1 VSRRWFVIA
10 GLLGAMAAHPA
21 GAQPPDTGSPLRLV
35 VLGHVRGDRPPQT
48 LNPKIDELVAEVR
61 SLAPRFVVL
70 TGDIIWGDIRD
81 EPEERPD
88 PAEVEREWDEL
99 DAALAKLGVPI
110 YRVPGNHDISDL
122 GTRDIWRRRY
132 GALPQSVVIGGVR
145 LLLLTSVWI
154 PPDGDT
160 RKNVGAGVD
169 LDATQLA
176 WLDQELARPFDGVT
190 LAFMHHLLWWQPDSG
205 RWWTEVHPRLAK
217 AGVAAVFSGDY
228 GPLKFS
234 HTTRDRV
241 RYYQSSIEFPVSLQ
255 ILRERVPSRILSAQ
269 FDNFLEVLVSGGTA
283 EVRTHTFA
291 ESSNEFTPERYR
303 AIRAPAPF
311 DWRSTLGRVVT
322 PGRVAVLIVG
332 FATIFGAGWWLGRRS
347 ARRGA

>member
-1 VSRRWFVIA
+1 VIA
-10 GLLGAMAAHPA
+10 
-21 GAQPPDTGSPLRLV
+21 AQPADAQPADSGSTRRFV
-35 VLGHVRGDRPPQT
+35 VLGHVRGDRPPRT

-61 SLAPRFVVL
+61 SLAPQFVVL

-81 EPEERPD
+81 EPDERPRPD
-88 PAEVEREWDEL
+88 EVEREWNEI
-99 DAALAKLGVPI
+99 DAALAPLNVPI
-110 YRVPGNHDISDL
+110 YRIPGNHDISDL

-132 GALPQSVVIGGVR
+132 GTLPHVVVTDEVR

-160 RKNVGAGVD
+160 SNGPGTGVD

-190 LAFMHHLLWWQPDSG
+190 FAFVHHLLWWQPDSG
-205 RWWTEVHPRLAK
+205 RWWTEVHPRLAS
-217 AGVAAVFSGDY
+217 ARVAAVFTGDY

-234 HTTRDRV
+234 HTTRDGV

-255 ILRERVPSRILSAQ
+255 ILRDRVTSRILSAQ
-269 FDNFLEVLVSGGTA
+269 FDNFLEVVVSDGTVAIHPHTIA
-283 EVRTHTFA
+283 EV
-291 ESSNEFTPERYR
+291 SSNEFTPERQR

-311 DWRSTLGRVVT
+311 DWRASLARLATPRRLALLVASFTVV
-322 PGRVAVLIVG
+322 
-332 FATIFGAGWWLGRRS
+332 FAAGLWVGRRT
-347 ARRGA
+347 ARR